1 MMSSKREVDPPEMET
16 QFTQAVIANE
26 DGSKG
31 ECSFNNPLYD
41 ECESVTWP
49 GVPIKLNS
57 IQFNL
62 IQFVSI
68 QLNSI

>member
-41 ECESVTWP
+41 ECESVT
-49 GVPIKLNS
+49 
-57 IQFNL
+57 
-62 IQFVSI
+62 
-68 QLNSI
+68 